1 MDGTN
6 LRRSQPYD
14 SAIWVLLR
22 KSKRFDAINKLG
34 AINKFPRSNIYC
46 VQINRRNFEKCAQ
59 QSANRPPN
67 TSCRAIPGPLSPAK
81 PDVPSWQAA
90 LATETAGP
98 RIRRSDDELKL
109 ERDFQLIAD
118 RVLTTGETDDLS

>member
-1 MDGTN
+1 MRATISEPADQHFLQN
-6 LRRSQPYD
+6 YSRS
-14 SAIWVLLR
+14 
-22 KSKRFDAINKLG
+22 
-34 AINKFPRSNIYC
+34 
-46 VQINRRNFEKCAQ
+46 
-59 QSANRPPN
+59 
-67 TSCRAIPGPLSPAK
+67 LSPAK

-109 ERDFQLIAD
+109 ERDLQLIAD

>member
-1 MDGTN
+1 MRATI
-6 LRRSQPYD
+6 SEPAAQHP
-14 SAIWVLLR
+14 LR
-22 KSKRFDAINKLG
+22 KSHAPFRLQNYS
-34 AINKFPRSNIYC
+34 RS
-46 VQINRRNFEKCAQ
+46 
-59 QSANRPPN
+59 
-67 TSCRAIPGPLSPAK
+67 LSPAK

-118 RVLTTGETDDLS
+118 RVLTTGETDDPLELERRADEDMLAVAGFKSIKTGKAR

>member
-1 MDGTN
+1 MFIACK
-6 LRRSQPYD
+6 L
-14 SAIWVLLR
+14 I
-22 KSKRFDAINKLG
+22 DAIL
-34 AINKFPRSNIYC
+34 
-46 VQINRRNFEKCAQ
+46 RNARNNQ
-59 QSANRPPN
+59 RTGRPPFLQN
-67 TSCRAIPGPLSPAK
+67 YSRSLSPAK